1 MSANGMKRV
10 VFRAILLA
18 ASLAGGQATA
28 QEFNEVQAVIKPWLN
43 LEKSRGLRHLMRE
56 IGRDRWLA
64 AFGDDLSGTAGAL
77 SAGHGLGGSLGGTH
91 GATDANGWNIWLDG
105 QAGRVEDT
113 AVPRAYDGR
122 QWSVSFGA
130 DTQVTDRVIVGGLIN
145 HSGTDVDN
153 VFLPGNST
161 TSAVAAGPYAAVFL
175 TDTLVLT
182 GSLLYTWTDNDATS
196 FGVASTWRSQS
207 WALNTT
213 LTSYHPVGDWLLAPS
228 VGISLDEER
237 EDGYLDTAATLFP
250 AVRTRTGTFAFG
262 GAVSR
267 SFALGNGAA
276 ITPELS
282 VEAEWIFLNSTTAT
296 TSVLADTRRFDVNA
310 TLGAEIA
317 FSDSVSLSING
328 TVSGLANPTYLSV
341 VAGGRLTVSF

>member
-1 MSANGMKRV
+1 MTAKGLKRIV
-10 VFRAILLA
+10 VGAFVFA
-18 ASLAGGQATA
+18 ASLVGGQAKA
-28 QEFNEVQAVIKPWLN
+28 QEFNEIQAVIKPWLN

-64 AFGDDLSGTAGAL
+64 AFGDDLSGTAGVL
-77 SAGHGLGGSLGGTH
+77 SAGHGLGGSLVGTH
-91 GATDANGWNIWLDG
+91 GVSAAHGWNIWLDG
-105 QAGRVEDT
+105 QGGSVEDT
-113 AVPRAYDGR
+113 AVPRAYSGT
-122 QWSVSFGA
+122 QWSVSLGA
-130 DTQVTDRVIVGGLIN
+130 DTQVNDRLIVGGLVN

-161 TSAVAAGPYAAVFL
+161 TSAFAAGPYAAVFL

-182 GSLLYTWTDNDATS
+182 GSFLYTWTDNDATS
-196 FGVASTWRSQS
+196 FGVASAWGSES

-213 LTSYHPVGDWLLAPS
+213 LTSYHPVGEWLLAPS
-228 VGISLDEER
+228 IGLSLDEER
-237 EDGYLDTAATLFP
+237 EDGYVDTAATLFP
-250 AVRTRTGTFAFG
+250 AVRTQTGTLAFG

-267 SFALGNGAA
+267 SFELGNGATV
-276 ITPELS
+276 TPELS

-310 TLGAEIA
+310 TLGTEIQ
-317 FSDSVSLSING
+317 FSDTVSLSING

-341 VAGGRLTVSF
+341 VAGGRLAVSF